1 MKILVVDD
9 EDVTLRPWSGF
20 ALAGHSRTSRPA
32 IAARERSAGS
42 RGVITTR
49 AVDLLMPEVDG
60 IQVLEATKPF
70 KPYTE
75 FIIITAVDVLSQAV
89 QAIRLG
95 AYDYLV
101 KPVDN
106 EHLMITLER
115 AFERKGLLA
124 GLNMARRA
132 RDARHPEGFSEIVTE
147 SPQLRSL
154 LTYAQIMAKGGN
166 PILITGESGTGK
178 ELLAR
183 GIHREGPSPGGPFVA
198 VNISSIPETL
208 FESQFFGHIKGA
220 FTGAMRDYEG
230 FFEQA
235 DGGTLFLDEI
245 GEFPPSDAVETP
257 SRFGGKIIRTSG

>member
-9 EDVTLRPWSGF
+9 EDVTLSSMKRLLRWQGIKDVETCDSGKE
-20 ALAGHSRTSRPA
+20 AIRRIKAGDYD
-32 IAARERSAGS
+32 I
-42 RGVITTR
+42 VLL
-49 AVDLLMPEVDG
+49 DLLMPEVDG

-70 KPYTE
+70 RPYTE

-89 QAIRLG
+89 KAIRLG

-106 EHLMITLER
+106 EHLMRTLER

-124 GLNMARRA
+124 GMNMARQA
-132 RDARHPEGFSEIVTE
+132 RDASHPAGFSEIVTQ
-147 SPQLRSL
+147 SSQIRSL
-154 LTYAQIMAKGGN
+154 LSYAQIMAKGGN

-198 VNISSIPETL
+198 VNISSIP
-208 FESQFFGHIKGA
+208 
-220 FTGAMRDYEG
+220 
-230 FFEQA
+230 
-235 DGGTLFLDEI
+235 
-245 GEFPPSDAVETP
+245 VV
-257 SRFGGKIIRTSG
+257 